1 METDGNKWKQME
13 TNGNKDI
20 QTYPNYKWK
29 DCRALQLGLFHF
41 AQCLNMLNKSP
52 FVSKICKVMYGQFH
66 GPCRCRDGKPGRK
79 GSFEYSSV
87 EV

>member
-1 METDGNKWKQME
+1 ME
-13 TNGNKDI
+13 TNGNKDS